1 MKKISFWELVLM
13 NISALYGIRWIAK
26 SVSESF
32 GLGLGAIFAWAFF
45 MVVFFIPQ
53 ALMCAELAS
62 DYPSDGGLGTWVTV
76 AFGTKY
82 GFMVSWLS
90 WMSKIFWYA
99 SFLTFFSINFTY
111 MIGRPELADN
121 KILVLLMSLIVFWVL
136 SFVSIKG
143 MKFGKIFTSV
153 GAFGSTIPTILLIVM
168 SFAAI
173 LVLHK
178 APSASEY
185 TISTLIPKINMNSL
199 VGISAISMAY
209 TGAEITANF
218 ASEME
223 NPKKDYP
230 RAILVSAVLVCV
242 LYITGSVAMTMLMPT
257 SEIFAYTGTLDAL
270 TVACCLLG
278 LPQFIVQLVALGISL
293 SIFGAIIVYIA
304 QPVKMLFGQVE
315 KGIFPESITKNNE
328 NGIPEK
334 AILFQT
340 VLVTILLGGVAL
352 FPAVETIYNVLITM
366 TALVALFPYIL
377 LFLAYI
383 KIKREKKE
391 TENGYVMTNNKKLAI
406 GLGYMDLII
415 CIIAAVCT
423 ALPVMETFRDNL
435 IYEAEMIGG
444 GFLVIISGLLLW
456 KRSKLENRF
465 PLK

>member
-1 MKKISFWELVLM
+1 
-13 NISALYGIRWIAK
+13 
-26 SVSESF
+26 
-32 GLGLGAIFAWAFF
+32 
-45 MVVFFIPQ
+45 
-53 ALMCAELAS
+53 
-62 DYPSDGGLGTWVTV
+62 
-76 AFGTKY
+76 
-82 GFMVSWLS
+82 
-90 WMSKIFWYA
+90 
-99 SFLTFFSINFTY
+99 
-111 MIGRPELADN
+111 
-121 KILVLLMSLIVFWVL
+121 
-136 SFVSIKG
+136 
-143 MKFGKIFTSV
+143 
-153 GAFGSTIPTILLIVM
+153 
-168 SFAAI
+168 
-173 LVLHK
+173 
-178 APSASEY
+178 
-185 TISTLIPKINMNSL
+185 
-199 VGISAISMAY
+199 
-209 TGAEITANF
+209 
-218 ASEME
+218 
-223 NPKKDYP
+223 
-230 RAILVSAVLVCV
+230 
-242 LYITGSVAMTMLMPT
+242 MTMLMPT